1 MRAQVEAE
9 RAVND
14 RFVLITGTSRGIGRA
29 TALRLAAAGM
39 SVIAGVRNPEDG
51 ARLESEAKGQLTSMI
66 LDIGRDESIQNAA
79 EVIREMVGPR
89 GLFALVN
96 NAAGAGR
103 GGPMEYVTREGIE
116 AAFQVTAFGT
126 VLATRALLPLLK
138 AAGGRIV
145 NIGAGRLALPLLG
158 AGFGA
163 KFALEGMTD
172 VLRVELRGAGIR
184 VSIVEP
190 GMTLWE
196 DPDRQLASYD
206 QALEQGLR
214 SAPPESRARYEVAV
228 QRFKALNRRLLT
240 RGAPAEAVAAVI
252 HRVLLARRPKAR
264 YHCGWEQK
272 VVAML
277 ERFASVR
284 MRDAIVGSMLG
295 L

>member
-1 MRAQVEAE
+1 M
-9 RAVND
+9 ND

-51 ARLESEAKGQLTSMI
+51 ARLEGEAKGRLTSTI
-66 LDIGRDESIQNAA
+66 LDIGHDESIQDAA
-79 EVIREMVGPR
+79 EAIRRMVGPS
-89 GLFALVN
+89 GLFGLVN

-103 GGPMEYVTREGIE
+103 GLPMEYVTREDIE

-126 VLATRALLPLLK
+126 VLTTRALLPLLL
-138 AAGGRIV
+138 ARGGRIV
-145 NIGAGRLALPLLG
+145 NVGAGRLPMPLLG

-163 KFALEGMTD
+163 KLALEAMTD
-172 VLRVELRGAGIR
+172 VLRVELRGAGVR

-196 DPDRQLASYD
+196 DPERQLASYD
-206 QALEQGLR
+206 QALEEGLR
-214 SAPPESRARYEVAV
+214 AIPPEGRARYEAAA
-228 QRFKALNRRLLT
+228 QRFKALSRRMLA
-240 RGAPAEAVAAVI
+240 RAAPAEAVAAVI
-252 HRVLLARRPKAR
+252 HRALLARRPKAR

-272 VVAML
+272 VVAVL